1 MRPAYWLLPIA
12 IAGFGCHTTAKK
24 PVVVG
29 SSTPVAAPP
38 TPSQPPELP
47 DAKITP
53 FEPDYKTLP
62 LLDTRTAATIDRKP
76 PKGIEDSTV
85 ESVVGQR
92 STTAR
97 LLDLENELMNPA
109 ASSDVVR
116 EARKLLA
123 MEARNK
129 SVGEALGTFYQ
140 LADADGRSDLLRQSL
155 QKLSDL
161 RTVAEKAKAGGARVP
176 VEPEDLDQQKGQTL
190 GVLGQAELGANLLEI
205 DLLRRLGLPG
215 NGKERLR
222 PTGKFEL
229 EWPAPLPAD
238 AIKEALENRGDL
250 LALRLIYTRLDAQT
264 LPTIRDYIRGA
275 NPANAVIAAAVPPIP
290 LVKHVVQKRIAA
302 AEAQAAMNTAS
313 EVEIRKQQLFT
324 MIEEKERITADEVR
338 AALLAMEEQYRQV
351 GLARGRAEQSITK
364 LAELKRQTK
373 GPFLEVPAEI
383 EVLRARAEVLAAVM
397 GWHQARVKL
406 AVAQGKYSGK

>member
-1 MRPAYWLLPIA
+1 MRPAHWLLPIA
-12 IAGFGCHTTAKK
+12 FAGFGCHTAAKQ
-24 PVVVG
+24 G
-29 SSTPVAAPP
+29 GVAVSPLVAVP
-38 TPSQPPELP
+38 TPSPPPDLP
-47 DAKITP
+47 EARITP
-53 FEPDYKTLP
+53 FEPEYKTLP
-62 LLDTRTAATIDRKP
+62 LLDTKTATTVERKP
-76 PKGIEDSTV
+76 PQGIEEATV
-85 ESVVGQR
+85 VSQVGQR
-92 STTAR
+92 ATTAR
-97 LLDLENELMNPA
+97 LLDFENDLKNA
-109 ASSDVVR
+109 SASSDVLR
-116 EARKLLA
+116 EARTLLA
-123 MEARNK
+123 TEARNK

-155 QKLSDL
+155 LKLSDL

-176 VEPEDLDQQKGQTL
+176 VEPEEIDQQKGQTL

-205 DLLRRLGLPG
+205 DLRRRLGLPG
-215 NGKERLR
+215 SSDQRLR
-222 PTGKFEL
+222 PTGKFDL

-238 AIKEALENRGDL
+238 AVKVALETRGDL
-250 LALRLIYTRLDAQT
+250 LALRLIYTRLDTQN
-264 LPTIRDYIRGA
+264 LPVIREYIRGA
-275 NPANAVIAAAVPPIP
+275 NPAIAAPVPPIP
-290 LVKHVVQKRIAA
+290 IVRHIVQKRITG
-302 AEAQAAMNTAS
+302 AEAQGTANAAT
-313 EVEIRKQQLFT
+313 EVEIRKQQLFV

-373 GPFLEVPAEI
+373 GPFFEVPAEI